1 MRWWLVYLS
10 TYLPF
15 IFQGAFTYYYLLFKS
30 QLFKFMVWGSVP
42 IRREE
47 IINLI
52 YFKQKADCI
61 EVTIFITMLIK

>member
-1 MRWWLVYLS
+1 MRWWLVYLF

-15 IFQGAFTYYYLLFKS
+15 IFQGAFTYYYLLFKFL
-30 QLFKFMVWGSVP
+30 LFKFMVWG
-42 IRREE
+42 REE

-52 YFKQKADCI
+52 YFKQKEDCI